1 MGLSAGYHS
10 PTLTYGRAMQS
21 RKSLCEPLRSTKEA
35 EKGSLQTLE
44 SPTVFAETGE
54 VQVLVRSQGAQHAGT
69 ASAVLML
76 HPPAV
81 CLMGLAPSDLL
92 ELLFTPTPTHL
103 TPHPCS
109 HVTTA
114 TEVHF
119 ILARVKAAGVVQ
131 RLSKS
136 SPVLCC
142 PVLCPALP
150 LQ

>member
-10 PTLTYGRAMQS
+10 PTLTYERAVQS

-44 SPTVFAETGE
+44 SPTVFAEIGE

-69 ASAVLML
+69 ATTVLML

-81 CLMGLAPSDLL
+81 SLMGLAPSDLL

-103 TPHPCS
+103 TQDSS
-109 HVTTA
+109 HHT
-114 TEVHF
+114 
-119 ILARVKAAGVVQ
+119 RVFM
-131 RLSKS
+131 
-136 SPVLCC
+136 SP
-142 PVLCPALP
+142 LP
-150 LQ
+150 PRCTSFWPE